1 MSHDFDFG
9 PCALTSK
16 QSRDHYLIA
25 GATGSGKTRILLTIL
40 KSAHRHVWPSRSFI
54 LDPKRELLKYL
65 LGLGYSFGKQHNP
78 RNSLWV
84 VNPFDVAG
92 SSWAMGKD
100 ITDSVAAHELATILV
115 PHIEGRDNAFFDAAT
130 RDILVGAT
138 LALASFTG
146 KPHEWTLRDLLLT
159 CLYPGYQKF
168 MLVEA
173 ARTDSPN
180 RAVLAFTTRIYKT
193 YLEGADTRTVDNV
206 KASVQSRLSLFEPA
220 AARWA
225 QLPSDQSFSLSEW
238 VERGGVLLVST
249 DDAARAATDPLVRA
263 VFSRASS
270 LVLSMEDVKPEKV
283 EQDRTWFFLDEVRD
297 AGRLD
302 LLPRVLLKGRSKGV
316 SVVLSFQDID
326 GLREVYGPHVAN
338 EMVGQCGNLAL
349 LRLSSP
355 ATAQWAAS
363 NFGRRHD
370 EVQTRTIGRNIN
382 QGVGHPQQGLTDA
395 VTESTQLQEI
405 AKVLDSKFLYMP
417 TVEESGLI
425 MGLYRA
431 LGESEDTVPEDGLAW
446 TDHLKM
452 VPTPPDDKEQQRI
465 VETWIGERRG
475 QSPGIGLLQ
484 LWDKTD
490 MDRLGLAVN
499 PPEPHLITNNEGGD
513 QDRVLE

>member
-1 MSHDFDFG
+1 MNHDFDFG

-25 GATGSGKTRILLTIL
+25 GATGSGKTRILLTVL
-40 KSAHRHVWPSRSFI
+40 KSAHRHLLPSRSFI

-65 LGLGYSFGKQHNP
+65 LGLGYRFGKQP
-78 RNSLWV
+78 DFKKSLWV
-84 VNPFDVAG
+84 VNPFDLAG
-92 SSWAMGKD
+92 SSWAMGRD
-100 ITDSVAAHELATILV
+100 ITDAVAAHELATILV

-138 LALASFTG
+138 LALAAFTG

-159 CLYPGYQKF
+159 CLYPGYQRF

-173 ARTDSPN
+173 ARATSPSQ
-180 RAVLAFTTRIYKT
+180 AVQAYTTRIYRT

-225 QLPSDQSFSLSEW
+225 LLPHDQSFSLTEW
-238 VERGGVLLVST
+238 VARGGTLLVST

-270 LVLSMEDVKPEKV
+270 LVLSMEDIKPENV
-283 EQDRTWFFLDEVRD
+283 VQDRTWFFLDEVRD

-370 EVQTRTIGRNIN
+370 EVHTRTIGRNVN
-382 QGVGHPQQGLTDA
+382 QSVGHPQQGLSEA
-395 VTESTQLQEI
+395 QTESTQLQEV
-405 AKVLDSKFLYMP
+405 AKVLDSRFLYMP
-417 TVEESGLI
+417 TVEESGAI
-425 MGLYRA
+425 KGLYRA
-431 LGESEDTVPEDGLAW
+431 LGESEDTEPEDGLAW
-446 TDHLKM
+446 TDHLGM
-452 VPTPPDDKEQQRI
+452 VPTPPEQREQEKI
-465 VETWIGERRG
+465 LESWLGSRRG
-475 QSPGIGLLQ
+475 QKPGIGLLR
-484 LWDKTD
+484 LWDESD
-490 MDRLGLAVN
+490 MERLGLEGN
-499 PPEPHLITNNEGGD
+499 PPEAHLAPSNGD
-513 QDRVLE
+513 ADDDRALE